1 MQGQDHQDTNTNDKD
16 VFMGGTQGF
25 VPQLHA
31 DEEDIIGTAPF
42 SPQLSPN
49 TDPDA
54 PISPVNNSGDGN
66 IPVQDTSPI
75 LISSSGEA
83 NDNSEETTKS
93 NGKGSDESR
102 KNSSEEIQFH
112 LCPPVL
118 SLSPENSAG
127 KSRESPRLKHMR
139 NTASKTFQDYFEMMV
154 ESERLKRLA
163 DGSPE
168 KQQLRSRKR
177 LLEESSEEEI
187 VDKRK
192 KTENSE
198 SMACGGKTME
208 KSTLVGGKGLVSNV
222 MNKLLHFVSRSN
234 NSSSAVN
241 KNAVDLVENTANFS
255 SPTSEES
262 SEESQS
268 LIQSRKKGSSKGSPK
283 RRLLSDMVEK
293 SKTSDKGASII
304 DVNDDSEIRLE
315 NNILISSTDDN
326 DSQEGISCIQYP
338 NTF

>member
-16 VFMGGTQGF
+16 VFMGCTQGF

-118 SLSPENSAG
+118 SPSPENSAG

-139 NTASKTFQDYFEMMV
+139 HSASLTFQDYFEMMV
-154 ESERLKRLA
+154 ESERLKQLA

-177 LLEESSEEEI
+177 LLEESTEEEI

-192 KTENSE
+192 KTENSD
-198 SMACGGKTME
+198 GKTVE
-208 KSTLVGGKGLVSNV
+208 KSTLVSGKGLVSNV

-283 RRLLSDMVEK
+283 RRLLSDKVEK
-293 SKTSDKGASII
+293 SKTSDKGVSII
-304 DVNDDSEIRLE
+304 DINDESEIRLE